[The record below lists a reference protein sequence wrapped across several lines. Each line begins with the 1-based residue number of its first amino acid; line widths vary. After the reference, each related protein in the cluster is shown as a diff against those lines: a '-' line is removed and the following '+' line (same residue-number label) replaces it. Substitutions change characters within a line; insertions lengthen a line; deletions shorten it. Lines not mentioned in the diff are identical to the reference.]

1 MNLKSVT
8 NGNILLRELKLGF
21 LFLKEIFNFFFIVF
35 LYHKL
40 ETLDGY
46 IMVFSLKDA
55 HFRCTFHVKDP
66 LIFEYSESKRVDWVC
81 VYRIGFD
88 RNQKFPQGKKDSV
101 KYIYNY
107 STLDY
112 GSVALLLHNAK
123 GLALLKVK
131 SEIH

>member
-1 MNLKSVT
+1 MATTNQMNLRSVT

-21 LFLKEIFNFFFIVF
+21 LCLKGIFNFFFIVF

-81 VYRIGFD
+81 VQNRLRSKSDI
-88 RNQKFPQGKKDSV
+88 
-101 KYIYNY
+101 
-107 STLDY
+107 ST
-112 GSVALLLHNAK
+112 GQK
-123 GLALLKVK
+123 GLLGHHRYTTLIIYFG
-131 SEIH
+131 SRFSS